1 MILCHCAVV
10 DHWAVEAAVDD
21 GACTLRE
28 VLVRTGAGRDCG
40 GCVPA
45 LRQRTEALLGQSGHS
60 HPLAPS
66 TEVVHAAG

>member
-1 MILCHCAVV
+1 MILCHCIVV
-10 DHWAVEAAVDD
+10 DHHAVDGAVAE
-21 GACTLRE
+21 GACSLRE

-45 LRQRTEALLGQSGHS
+45 IRQRTEAALGQSGPS
-60 HPLAPS
+60 SSPAPS